1 MLSRPAPPPPARRP
15 SARPRAGASLALAL
29 CVTGPVALY
38 GGRAAAQAAPNAE
51 PPAARTGRIVGRVV
65 DANSGQGISDVQ
77 VRVDGTTLGAL
88 SGVDGRFTV
97 GGVPAG
103 PASLLVRRIGF
114 QAKTVTGVSVAA
126 GRAVEQNVSLTGAT
140 VQLAAVSVT
149 ASAERGTV
157 AQALDAQR
165 NATGIVT
172 AVTAE
177 QISRSPD
184 ADAAAAVQRVSGVTV
199 QDGRYV
205 QVRGLGERY
214 TATSLNGARLPSPEP
229 ERKVVPL
236 DLFPSGLLQSI
247 TTLKTFTPD
256 QAGDFSGAVVDIRT
270 REFPATRQSAF
281 SLAMGANTAVTGQS
295 MVVPNRVGPE
305 LFGFGGSARNTPTSL
320 RMVDDF
326 SRPVSQAQYN
336 QIINSLRNVWT
347 PGVGRGGPN
356 GSASYSLGGTDP
368 VFGQRVGYLLTGTYS
383 AASEV
388 RAGEINAV
396 PQPLGGGQIAE
407 LFRFEGETGRTSV
420 LWGGMFNASTLF
432 GRNTRVALNNTYNRS
447 ADNEAR
453 NDAGRSENLGRDLER
468 QTLRFIERSIRSN
481 QLLVEQQLSTRQSAD
496 LALTSSGVTRRE
508 PDRSDV
514 IYAYEPTATGARGAR
529 FLVLDGEA
537 APRRTFADL
546 SESNLTAAANY
557 RFTLNPRVTVRAG
570 GQFRATDRDASNL
583 QYGINGFLPN
593 SALTTTPEQLF
604 EGQYT
609 QANASVFRVQPL
621 GFGGSYGARDRV
633 GAGYG
638 MAEWGITDRLRVT
651 GGARVERA
659 EIDVTTEIL
668 GGSRVPA
675 RLRNTDVL
683 PSLVAN
689 FALRETHAIR
699 FSATQTLA
707 RPEYREL
714 SPVLNREVLGGINQ
728 FGNPNLRRSL
738 IQNADLK
745 WEWYPTAAEV
755 LSVGVFGK
763 RFDDP
768 IERVQVASTGA
779 PQVTYVNADGAT
791 NYGVELEAR
800 KGLGFLAGGLT
811 PLTGFTNVTLMQSDI
826 RIGNDAISA
835 LTNDRR
841 AMVGQAPWVVN
852 TGLTYAPEGSGAS
865 ATLLYN
871 VVGRRISA
879 AGVSP
884 LPDIYEQPRH
894 MVDLSLRLPVR
905 GGASVRVDA
914 RNLLDAR
921 YRFRQGPIV
930 VEQFRVGRTVSAGFT
945 WRR

>member
-1 MLSRPAPPPPARRP
+1 MVQRLRPL
-15 SARPRAGASLALAL
+15 AGTSLTLTL
-29 CVTGPVALY
+29 CVTAPLAVYNPAYAQTGAQTGAANGQVVA
-38 GGRAAAQAAPNAE
+38 GS
-51 PPAARTGRIVGRVV
+51 GRIVGRVV
-65 DANSGQGISDVQ
+65 DANSGAGISDVQ
-77 VRVDGTTLGAL
+77 VRVEGTTLGAL
-88 SGVDGRFTV
+88 SGVDGRFTIM
-97 GGVPAG
+97 GVPAG
-103 PASLLVRRIGF
+103 STSLLVRRIGF
-114 QAKTVTGVSVAA
+114 QAKTVTGIAVGA
-126 GRAVEQNVSLTGAT
+126 GRAVEQNVSLTPAT
-140 VQLAAVSVT
+140 VQLAAVSVS

-157 AQALDAQR
+157 SQALNAQR

-172 AVTAE
+172 AITAE

-184 ADAAAAVQRVSGVTV
+184 SDAAAAVQRVSGVTV

-236 DLFPSGLLQSI
+236 DLFPSGLLQSV

-256 QAGDFSGAVVDIRT
+256 QPGDFGGAVVDIRT
-270 REFPATRQSAF
+270 REFPATRQSAL
-281 SLAMGANTAVTGQS
+281 SLSVGGNTAVTGQS
-295 MVVPNRVGPE
+295 IVVPNRVGPE
-305 LFGFGGSARNTPTSL
+305 LFAFGGSARNAPANL
-320 RMVDDF
+320 RLVDDF
-326 SRPVSQAQYN
+326 SRPVTQPQYN

-347 PGVGRGGPN
+347 PGVGRGGPI

-368 VFGQRVGYLLTGTYS
+368 VFGQRVGYLLSATYS

-388 RAGEINAV
+388 RAGELNAV
-396 PQPLGGGQIAE
+396 PQPVGNGQIAE

-420 LWGGMFNASTLF
+420 LWGGMLNASTLF

-453 NDAGRSENLGRDLER
+453 NDVGRSENLGRDLER
-468 QTLRFIERSIRSN
+468 QTLRFVERTIRSN
-481 QLLVEQQLSTRQSAD
+481 QLVVEQQLSARQSAD

-514 IYAYEPTATGARGAR
+514 IYAFEPTAAGGRGTR

-537 APRRTFADL
+537 APRRTFANL
-546 SESNLTAAANY
+546 GESNLTASANY
-557 RFTLNPRVTVRAG
+557 RFTVGPRATVRAG
-570 GQFRATDRDASNL
+570 GQFRATDRDASNF
-583 QYGINGFLPN
+583 QYAINGFLPT
-593 SALTTTPEQLF
+593 SALATTPEQLF
-604 EGQYT
+604 DGQYT
-609 QANASVFRVQPL
+609 QENANVFRIQPL
-621 GFGGSYGARDRV
+621 GFGGSYDARDRV

-638 MAEWGITDRLRVT
+638 MAEVGVTERLRLT
-651 GGARVERA
+651 GGARVEHAR
-659 EIDVTTEIL
+659 IDVRTEIL
-668 GGSRVPA
+668 GGSRIPA

-689 FALRETHAIR
+689 YALNASQALR

-745 WEWYPTAAEV
+745 WEWYPNAGEV

-763 RFDDP
+763 RFVDP

-779 PQVTYVNADGAT
+779 PQVTYVNAEGAT
-791 NYGVELEAR
+791 NYGAELEAR
-800 KGLGFLAGGLT
+800 KSLGFLARALE

-826 RIGNDAISA
+826 RIGNDAVSA

-852 TGLTYAPEGSGAS
+852 AGLTYAPEGRGAS

-884 LPDIYEQPRH
+884 LPDIYEQPRN
-894 MVDLSLRLPVR
+894 MLDLSLRLPVR
-905 GGASVRVDA
+905 GGMAVRLDA

-921 YRFRQGPIV
+921 YQFRQGPIV
-930 VEQFRVGRTVSAGFT
+930 VEDFRVGRTVSAGFT
-945 WRR
+945 WRP